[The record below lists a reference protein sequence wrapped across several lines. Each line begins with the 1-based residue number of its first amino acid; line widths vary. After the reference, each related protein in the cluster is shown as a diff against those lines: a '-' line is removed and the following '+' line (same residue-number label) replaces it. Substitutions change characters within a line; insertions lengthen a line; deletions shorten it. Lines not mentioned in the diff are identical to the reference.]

1 MGKPEP
7 RLIGS
12 CTDKQVSNSLWIG
25 TTPSMSDS
33 ALKQHI
39 RSIHSSTST
48 YGWQPA
54 QLHFIPSTINFKL

>member
-25 TTPSMSDS
+25 TTPSMSDFGS
-33 ALKQHI
+33 YAAL
-39 RSIHSSTST
+39 
-48 YGWQPA
+48 
-54 QLHFIPSTINFKL
+54 L

>member
-33 ALKQHI
+33 GSYAAL
-39 RSIHSSTST
+39 
-48 YGWQPA
+48 
-54 QLHFIPSTINFKL
+54 L